1 MRPYPPRRGRA
12 KPQSEAEVERRRWRS
27 GENPFSLGSRAV
39 HTAVTELLGIE
50 HPVLQAPM
58 ASVAT
63 PELAAAVS
71 AAGGLGGLG
80 SAMLPVDELRRQTA
94 TVRAATDRPFQLNF
108 FCHQPPAVDPDA
120 ARAARTQVAPLY
132 DQLGLG
138 EPPEPSTPQI
148 SFDEGRLEALLE
160 LAPPVVSFHFGLP
173 EAGALA
179 ACRDAGMT
187 VLASATTV
195 SEALDL
201 EAAGADAVI
210 AQGAE
215 AGGHRGSFLVDGD
228 DGPVGTLA
236 LVPQVVD
243 AVSVPVIAAGGI
255 ADGRG
260 LAAALALG
268 AGAAQIGTAFVASPE
283 SAAPAFYREA
293 LAGADAERTTI
304 TRAFTGRP
312 ARTLRNRTT
321 AAIDAQLAYPAQ
333 MSLTARLR
341 DAGPEFAPMWAG
353 QAAALARGLPAAEV
367 VTTAVAT
374 AERLLAEPGEG

>member
-1 MRPYPPRRGRA
+1 
-12 KPQSEAEVERRRWRS
+12 
-27 GENPFSLGSRAV
+27 
-39 HTAVTELLGIE
+39 
-50 HPVLQAPM
+50 
-58 ASVAT
+58 
-63 PELAAAVS
+63 
-71 AAGGLGGLG
+71 
-80 SAMLPVDELRRQTA
+80 
-94 TVRAATDRPFQLNF
+94 
-108 FCHQPPAVDPDA
+108 
-120 ARAARTQVAPLY
+120 
-132 DQLGLG
+132 
-138 EPPEPSTPQI
+138 
-148 SFDEGRLEALLE
+148 
-160 LAPPVVSFHFGLP
+160 
-173 EAGALA
+173 
-179 ACRDAGMT
+179 MT

-201 EAAGADAVI
+201 DAAGADAVI

-321 AAIDAQLAYPAQ
+321 ATIDAQLAYPTQ

-374 AERLLAEPGEG
+374 AERLLAGPGGG